1 MSVPPVR
8 ASRLPPV
15 TNLLRPTRRD
25 LSRVVRLAV
34 PVALVQVGM
43 MAMGVVDTIM
53 VGRVSPED
61 LAAVALGNLY
71 FFTTAVFG
79 MGLLMAL
86 DPLVA
91 QAVGAGD
98 DTAASRAVQRG
109 LILSLALACITSLA
123 LVPATPV
130 FRFLQQ
136 PTGVIPIAAGYAHWS
151 IPGTLGFFLFVI
163 FRQTLQAMGRVAP
176 LLWTMLA
183 ANVVNAFLNWILIWG
198 NLGAPRLGA
207 VGSAMGS
214 SLARWFMAMALLGV
228 AWPLL
233 RPYLRPWRPGL
244 LTPGPLLRMVVIGA
258 PIGLQ
263 SMLEFGAFALT
274 GIFMG
279 WLGTAPMAAHQVA
292 LNLAAF
298 TFMVPL
304 GIAAAGA
311 VRVGQEI
318 GRGEPDAAR
327 GAAGASLLLGFA
339 FMSVTALVFLL
350 FPGPLG
356 RIYTEDAGVLALV
369 TLLIPIAGVFQVFDG
384 LQAVAAGVLRG
395 AGDTRVP
402 VLINLAG
409 FWLVGLPLS
418 LLLGFTFGHGP
429 VGIWWG
435 LAAGLAAVAVLLL
448 SRVVVRMGR
457 DLQRLTV
464 DR

>member
-15 TNLLRPTRRD
+15 ASLLRPTRRD

-98 DTAASRAVQRG
+98 ETAAAKAVQRG
-109 LILSLALACITSLA
+109 LILSLVLACITSLA

-130 FRFLQQ
+130 FQFLQQ
-136 PTGVIPIAAGYAHWS
+136 PLGVIPIAAGYAHWS

-176 LLWTMLA
+176 LLWTVLA
-183 ANVVNAFLNWILIWG
+183 ANGLNAFLNWILIWG

-214 SLARWFMAMALLGV
+214 SLARWFMAIALLGV

-233 RPYLRPWRPGL
+233 RPYLRPLRPGL
-244 LTPGPLLRMVVIGA
+244 LNPAPLLRMVVIGA

-339 FMSVTALVFLL
+339 FMSVTALVLLL

-356 RIYTEDAGVLALV
+356 RIYTEDAAVLAMV

-384 LQAVAAGVLRG
+384 LQAVAAGILRG

-435 LAAGLAAVAVLLL
+435 LAAGLAVVAVLLL